1 MSRGLNPRWAAA
13 LAVAVVVAACSG
25 STDSASTVPPTQ
37 PSTTQP
43 GDADQS
49 ARIRELEQ
57 EVEALTEDL
66 AAVRDDLAQA
76 LADFGSCEDQAA
88 RLSGRLADLQLW
100 FDSWQDYVYS
110 WAQPQFVQ
118 YQLELELLRPL
129 VPLPDTP
136 EARQSREA
144 LEAFLAATHEGDYV
158 TAASLYGGSYESL
171 IDWNPP
177 VDPADGP
184 ALFASA
190 CAHQLRCEL
199 AVRRVLAG
207 SIQPGMYTFYV
218 EFETD
223 DGEPWTMGPCCGSE
237 TDPTVSQFPFVVSW
251 TADGPRVLTTPIY
264 TP

>member
-1 MSRGLNPRWAAA
+1 MSRGPNPRWAAG
-13 LAVAVVVAACSG
+13 LGVVLLVGACSG
-25 STDSASTVPPTQ
+25 SADSTSTVPPTQ

-49 ARIRELEQ
+49 ARIRELEA
-57 EVEALTEDL
+57 EVDALAEDL
-66 AAVRDDLAQA
+66 AAVRDDLAHS
-76 LADFGSCEDQAA
+76 LADVESLSDQVA
-88 RLSGRLADLQLW
+88 RLTGRLADLEMGLG
-100 FDSWQDYVYS
+100 SWQDYVYS
-110 WAQPQFVQ
+110 WAEPQFVR

-129 VPLPDTP
+129 IPLPDTQ
-136 EARQSREA
+136 EARESREA
-144 LEAFLAATHEGDYV
+144 LEAFLTATHEGDYV

-171 IDWNPP
+171 IDWNPS
-177 VDPADGP
+177 VDPADEP

-190 CAHQLRCEL
+190 CAHQLCCEL

-207 SIQPGMYTFYV
+207 SIQPGAFTFYV

-223 DGEPWTMGPCCGSE
+223 DGEPWALGPCCGSE

>member
-1 MSRGLNPRWAAA
+1 MSEAPNRGWAAV
-13 LAVAVVVAACSG
+13 LAVAVLVAACSG
-25 STDSASTVPPTQ
+25 SGDPASTVLPTQ

-49 ARIRELEQ
+49 ARILELEQ
-57 EVEALTEDL
+57 VVGVLTEELATARGDL
-66 AAVRDDLAQA
+66 ATAR
-76 LADFGSCEDQAA
+76 ADVDSLDGRVAGLTS
-88 RLSGRLADLQLW
+88 RLADLQLG

-129 VPLPDTP
+129 IPLPDTP

-144 LEAFLAATHEGDYV
+144 LEAFLAAVHDGDFR
-158 TAASLYGGSYESL
+158 TAAILYGGSYESL
-171 IDWNPP
+171 IDWNPA

-207 SIQPGMYTFYV
+207 PIQPDEYTFYV
-218 EFETD
+218 EFQTD

-237 TDPTVSQFPFVVSW
+237 TDPTVSQFPFIVSR
-251 TADGPRVLTTPIY
+251 TAAGWRVLTPPIY